1 MEQVYYHLD
10 IIEKDYFGLQY
21 TDPYNVP
28 HWLDPTKIVKKQVKS
43 EDFID
48 FLHIFKY
55 NILVSC
61 SRETESN
68 ESLLNLKK
76 RVRKKSFLAESV
88 QTETSLKVA
97 QPEPNYAAAAHL
109 FDGEKKVA

>member
-48 FLHIFKY
+48 FLPTFKY
-55 NILVSC
+55 NSLV
-61 SRETESN
+61 
-68 ESLLNLKK
+68 
-76 RVRKKSFLAESV
+76 F
-88 QTETSLKVA
+88 
-97 QPEPNYAAAAHL
+97 
-109 FDGEKKVA
+109 

>member
-48 FLHIFKY
+48 FLLTFRY
-55 NILVSC
+55 NSSV
-61 SRETESN
+61 
-68 ESLLNLKK
+68 
-76 RVRKKSFLAESV
+76 FLA
-88 QTETSLKVA
+88 A
-97 QPEPNYAAAAHL
+97 
-109 FDGEKKVA
+109 EKQIQMRVF